1 MSGDYTYDDNEGV
14 NLSDT
19 SSGENTATGL
29 EGYDGDI
36 SPNREWPG
44 ITPNTKELVAKVDDM
59 RSVVTELR
67 NLADSIREASAVR
80 EVERAS
86 SEVRLGPQT
95 WAGAG
100 YLQQAGSQAA
110 QLVAGGAKQVAD
122 NLDLAADAIESAAD
136 GYDNAEHSNQSGFD
150 Q

>member
-19 SSGENTATGL
+19 DSGANTASGL

-36 SPNREWPG
+36 SPDGNWPG

-59 RSVVTELR
+59 RAVVTDLR
-67 NLADSIREASAVR
+67 NLADRIREASAVR
-80 EVERAS
+80 EVERTS
-86 SEVRLGPQT
+86 NEVRLGPQT

-110 QLVAGGAKQVAD
+110 MLVAGGAKQVAD
-122 NLDLAADAIESAAD
+122 NLDLAASAIEAAAD
-136 GYDNAEHSNQSGFD
+136 GYDNAEHSNRSGFN

>member
-19 SSGENTATGL
+19 DSGANTASGL

-36 SPNREWPG
+36 SPDGNWPG

-59 RSVVTELR
+59 RAVVTDLR
-67 NLADSIREASAVR
+67 NLADRIREAAM
-80 EVERAS
+80 
-86 SEVRLGPQT
+86 
-95 WAGAG
+95 
-100 YLQQAGSQAA
+100 
-110 QLVAGGAKQVAD
+110 LVAGGAKQVAD
-122 NLDLAADAIESAAD
+122 NLDLAASAIEAAAN
-136 GYDNAEHSNQSGFD
+136 GYDNAEHSNRSGFN